1 MITSPSCDYKELY
14 TFVNIAEIAM
24 KPKFADELAW
34 QQAELLMQPAYIR
47 LVDQIRRQTEE
58 NSDVTVSYTEVT
70 EPYPSNL
77 LCLNKDDRD
86 LQVDIWQLCFQ
97 ICFTNFEEIRVN
109 PELAAQIDTGL
120 FDPDSAEVDWTKL
133 DNKARETVAQV
144 FARFK
149 LLLC

>member
-1 MITSPSCDYKELY
+1 
-14 TFVNIAEIAM
+14 M
-24 KPKFADELAW
+24 KPKFATELAW

-58 NSDVTVSYTEVT
+58 NADIPVSYVEVT

-77 LCLNKDDRD
+77 LCLSKDGQELR
-86 LQVDIWQLCFQ
+86 VDIWELCFQ
-97 ICFTNFEEIRVN
+97 VCFTNFDEIRQY
-109 PELAAQIDTGL
+109 PEQTAQIDEYL

-133 DNKARETVAQV
+133 DNKAQAAVAQV

-149 LLLC
+149 LLRSDS